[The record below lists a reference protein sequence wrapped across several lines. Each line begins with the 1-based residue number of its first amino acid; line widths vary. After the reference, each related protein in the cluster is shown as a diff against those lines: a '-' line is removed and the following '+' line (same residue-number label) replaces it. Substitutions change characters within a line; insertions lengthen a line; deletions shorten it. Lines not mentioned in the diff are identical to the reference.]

1 MRDSTLLRRVVHLDP
16 GAATMI
22 IGEVEQIL
30 VLKKLFEMIQTT
42 RVDFLSSFTV
52 DPTLKRNSVSGKKLK
67 IYLLF
72 TNV

>member
-1 MRDSTLLRRVVHLDP
+1 
-16 GAATMI
+16 MI